1 MSTSLSD
8 LPMPGGQQMQMQMP
22 NEMSGQQNFDLNKMI
37 DEAANQ
43 VNSGNFQQGEEPNL
57 SAGALQ
63 YQLDKSQIP
72 LNGPNPNIQMQ
83 DQYQPSMT
91 MEQPQYMYEMEPE
104 FEPEKSFVDKLTS
117 DIKIPLL
124 VAVLF
129 VILSLPQFNRML
141 TKFVPRLL
149 AETGELN
156 MMGLIAKGLIL
167 AFLIFGAKYFI

>member
-8 LPMPGGQQMQMQMP
+8 LPMPGGQQMQMP
-22 NEMSGQQNFDLNKMI
+22 AEMSGQQNFDLNKMI

-43 VNSGNFQQGEEPNL
+43 VNSGNFQQGDEPNL

-63 YQLDKSQIP
+63 YQLDSSQIP

-83 DQYQPSMT
+83 EQYPSSMT

-104 FEPEKSFVDKLTS
+104 QEVEKTFVEKITS
-117 DIKIPLL
+117 EIKIPII

-129 VILSLPQFNRML
+129 VILSLPQFNRLL
-141 TKFVPRLL
+141 TKFVPRFL

-156 MMGLIAKGLIL
+156 MMGLIAKAIIL
-167 AFLIFGAKYFI
+167 AVIILGAKFFI